1 MTEMEEFLR
10 DDEPFMI
17 RQRTAEELAD
27 YDAGFKA
34 SKDGKEWMR
43 HRALHGSVV
52 GESRKNNYLRTPCS
66 GFVSPSIRKA

>member
-1 MTEMEEFLR
+1 MTEMDEFLR

-34 SKDGKEWMR
+34 FKDGKEWDD
-43 HRALHGSVV
+43 AQSFAWQCGF
-52 GESRKNNYLRTPCS
+52 GE
-66 GFVSPSIRKA
+66 AQE

>member
-17 RQRTAEELAD
+17 RQRTPKELAD

-34 SKDGKEWMR
+34 FKDGKEWDD
-43 HRALHGSVV
+43 AQSFAWQCGY
-52 GESRKNNYLRTPCS
+52 GE
-66 GFVSPSIRKA
+66 AQE